1 MDVQIRSQL
10 NKGGMLAQTP
20 QQPHTHHSQRIAG
33 PLARWGPLKAQ
44 EREWAG
50 SASTAVLMHCAAKT
64 APNVGVEEDHAGSAF
79 AAMHCNATL
88 FLSCFFLLLLRPTSA
103 CVRACVLYVYLHAPN
118 IRAGTTSAAPKGD
131 AETGHRRRKNLS
143 CAALMRL
150 FRQHTE
156 LLPLLPSFPWA
167 LRLTGKSNAQSLSFS
182 KQERKKKSPDTY
194 LVLLLQFSVIR
205 SSLNKRPVSHRP
217 VHGPDQT
224 IPLSLFFARL
234 LNRPFGFGRPC
245 ALEHKSRVG
254 AYICFYLFQ

>member
-88 FLSCFFLLLLRPTSA
+88 FFVLFFSFTATSYE
-103 CVRACVLYVYLHAPN
+103 CVRTCVCAVCLPTCTQYTCWDNVSGAKGRRRDRTQEAKKPELRGPDEALPAAH
-118 IRAGTTSAAPKGD
+118 RAAAPPP
-131 AETGHRRRKNLS
+131 
-143 CAALMRL
+143 L
-150 FRQHTE
+150 FSLGAKTDRQ
-156 LLPLLPSFPWA
+156 
-167 LRLTGKSNAQSLSFS
+167 
-182 KQERKKKSPDTY
+182 KQ
-194 LVLLLQFSVIR
+194 R
-205 SSLNKRPVSHRP
+205 S
-217 VHGPDQT
+217 
-224 IPLSLFFARL
+224 IPLF
-234 LNRPFGFGRPC
+234 
-245 ALEHKSRVG
+245 
-254 AYICFYLFQ
+254 